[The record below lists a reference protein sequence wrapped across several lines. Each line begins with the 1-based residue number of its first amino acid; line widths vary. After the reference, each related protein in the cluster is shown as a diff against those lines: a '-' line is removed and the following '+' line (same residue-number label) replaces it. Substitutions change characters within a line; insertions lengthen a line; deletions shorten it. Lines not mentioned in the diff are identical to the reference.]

1 MKMKRKTA
9 IRGGMK
15 KPRMMTGMS
24 GQNIFSDIYNKVL
37 KPVGGFLK
45 DTKLIST
52 MGNALGSVGVP
63 IAGTVGKVAGAVGL
77 GRKRKRGGRR
87 MRSSMRGGAA
97 VRF

>member
-1 MKMKRKTA
+1 MKRKTA

-24 GQNIFSDIYNKVL
+24 GNNFFTDIYDKVI

-45 DTKLIST
+45 NTKLIST
-52 MGNALGSVGVP
+52 VGNALGSVGVP
-63 IAGTVGKVAGAVGL
+63 VAGTVGKVAGAVGL
-77 GRKRKRGGRR
+77 GKKRKRGGRR
-87 MRSSMRGGAA
+87 MRGAGA